1 MLQEQEERKDTV
13 KREHHED
20 KFYLI
25 YNLNL
30 YIKVFKNFFKKL
42 FSIKYFAYLF

>member
-25 YNLNL
+25 Y
-30 YIKVFKNFFKKL
+30 L
-42 FSIKYFAYLF
+42 FNI